1 MGHLNIDSMKH
12 LQGQV
17 DGIKEDLSK
26 SSKEMCQTCIEAV
39 AATTQSD
46 QNSSETSF
54 TAGSQ

>member
-1 MGHLNIDSMKH
+1 MGHLNIDSMKR
-12 LQGQV
+12 LQEQV

-26 SSKEMCQTCIEAV
+26 SSKEMCQTCIEGK
-39 AATTQSD
+39 QSQQPHN